1 MRDDVPCKF
10 PAGYARL
17 YGIDIAPRTAEL
29 SRDGLAAGR

>member
-1 MRDDVPCKF
+1 MRDDVPCEF

-17 YGIDIAPRTAEL
+17 YGIDIAAQTAKL